1 MNIAEYIKYQA
12 IVGTSSSLPVDT
24 NGSILASVLP
34 RTDSIAN
41 LTTASVSGLGEIAY
55 PNNLPASTG
64 GFIQFAGNAG
74 SGVAYQFSPMKFGTW
89 NYTTST
95 LNGFPDLNIL
105 CGVLGGLSLQSG
117 NATTDGTS
125 SGNINIT
132 DGSAGGSGAN
142 QGTGNLTI
150 TVPPAKGSAS
160 GGFATIN
167 VPLHPTNPVNS
178 PIFVVDAGINI
189 AFGVQDAGNTGGTNG
204 QVALGFFGT
213 FAEQQTIAKAG
224 TAGTTPINIGSPLMT
239 GATFNGVGSGS
250 AYTINQIVSALKHYG
265 LLAA

>member
-1 MNIAEYIKYQA
+1 MSVAEYIKNQA
-12 IVGTSSSLPVDT
+12 IAGTSSVLPVDT
-24 NGSILASVLP
+24 NGNILASVLP

-41 LTTASVSGLGEIAY
+41 LTTASVSGLGEIVY
-55 PNNLPASTG
+55 PNNLSANTG
-64 GFIQFAGNAG
+64 GFIQFVGNAG

-89 NYTTST
+89 NYTTGT

-105 CGVLGGLSLQSG
+105 SGVLGGLSLQSG
-117 NATTDGTS
+117 NATTNDTS
-125 SGNINIT
+125 SGSINIAV
-132 DGSAGGSGAN
+132 GSPGGSGAN
-142 QGTGNLTI
+142 QATGNLTM
-150 TVPPAKGSAS
+150 TVPAAKGTAN
-160 GGFATIN
+160 GGVATIS
-167 VPLHPTNPVNS
+167 VPLHATNPINS
-178 PIFVVDAGINI
+178 PAFILDAGINI

-204 QVALGFFGT
+204 QIALGFFGT

-224 TAGTTPINIGSPLMT
+224 TAGTNPTNTGSPLLT